1 MATNPFSGISR
12 IFAGARQAPI
22 TPTREVGTS
31 GTPIFGGFI
40 QVLEQN
46 PKLVGL
52 NRYKLTS
59 DIFVNTSIVASGVRH
74 YLDLVAKP
82 KWTVDPVDDTPQAK
96 EMADFAE
103 SCLYDLSASW
113 SRTVRKAAEFRFHG
127 FGLQEWTAKTRD
139 DGKIGFESVEARPQ
153 HTIWR
158 WEVDDQGN
166 IIGMYQRNPL
176 NGQEIF
182 LPRQKIIYL
191 VDDTMTD
198 SPEGVGILRHLVE
211 PAQRLKEYLEFEGS
225 GFETDLRGIPVAKV
239 PLSELN
245 AQLKANTINDEYV
258 TKYLKP
264 FKDFI
269 NNHVRSRK
277 SGLLIDSKPYYS
289 QGNDPQP
296 SSTAQTGVE
305 LLQGQSQAFQEI
317 GKAIE
322 RLNHEMAVILGV
334 EGMLLGG
341 SSGSGGSRALGADKS
356 EHLYT
361 VVNSALGEITQA
373 MDRDFIGPLWI
384 LNGLDDKLKPTLSAE
399 DVQFKDVT
407 QITAALYQ
415 MSLAGAMLAPDDPA
429 IDDVRGLLGISP
441 APAPD
446 PALMG
451 IRTRKPAT
459 PDQNMPV
466 NPDAALPGKPAKPV
480 VKRRKGK

>member
-1 MATNPFSGISR
+1 LAINLFSGVGR
-12 IFAGARQAPI
+12 MFGARQAPI

-46 PKLVGL
+46 PKLVGI

-59 DIFVNTSIVASGVRH
+59 DIFVNTSIVAAGVRH

-166 IIGMYQRNPL
+166 ILGMYQRNPQ

-191 VDDTMTD
+191 VDDSMTD
-198 SPEGVGILRHLVE
+198 SPEGVGVLRHLVD
-211 PAQRLKEYLEFEGS
+211 PAQRLKEYLDFESS

-239 PLSELN
+239 PLSELS
-245 AQLKANTINDEYV
+245 AQVKAGSITKDDAD
-258 TKYLKP
+258 KYLKP
-264 FKDFI
+264 FRDFV
-269 NNHVRSRK
+269 NNHIRSRK
-277 SGLLIDSKPYYS
+277 SGLVVDSKPYYS
-289 QGNDPQP
+289 QGNDPSP
-296 SSTAQTGVE
+296 SSTLQTDVSLMQGGAQSFADVGR
-305 LLQGQSQAFQEI
+305 
-317 GKAIE
+317 AIQ

-334 EGMLLGG
+334 EGMLLG
-341 SSGSGGSRALGADKS
+341 SSGGGGSGSRALGADKS

-373 MDRDFIGPLWI
+373 MDRDFIGPLW
-384 LNGLDDKLKPTLSAE
+384 LMNGLDDKLKPTLSAE

-407 QITAALYQ
+407 QITGALYQ
-415 MSLAGAMLAPDDPA
+415 MAQAGAMLAPDDPA

-441 APAPD
+441 APTPD
-446 PALMG
+446 PAMMG
-451 IRTRKPAT
+451 IRTRPSAT
-459 PDQNMPV
+459 PDPNPNLPV
-466 NPDAALPGKPAKPV
+466 NPDEALPVKPV
-480 VKRRKGK
+480 KPVAKRRK

>member
-22 TPTREVGTS
+22 SPTKEVGVS

-52 NRYKLTS
+52 NRYRLTS
-59 DIFVNTSIVASGVRH
+59 DIFVNTSIVASGIRH
-74 YLDLVAKP
+74 YLDLVSKP
-82 KWTVDPVDDTPQAK
+82 KWSVDPVDDTPQAK
-96 EMADFAE
+96 EMAEFAE

-158 WEVDDQGN
+158 WEVDDQDN
-166 IIGMYQRNPL
+166 ILGMYQRNPL

-211 PAQRLKEYLEFEGS
+211 PAQRLKEYLSHEGG
-225 GFETDLRGIPVAKV
+225 GFETDLRGIPVSRV
-239 PLSELN
+239 PVSELN
-245 AQLKANTINDEYV
+245 AQVKSGAI
-258 TKYLKP
+258 TKEDRDSYLKP
-264 FKDFI
+264 FIDFV
-269 NNHVRSRK
+269 NNHIRSKK
-277 SGLLIDSKPYYS
+277 SGLVIDSKPYYS
-289 QGNDPQP
+289 LGQDPTP
-296 SSTAQTGVE
+296 SSTMLTGVE

-322 RLNHEMAVILGV
+322 RINHEMAMLLGV

-341 SSGSGGSRALGADKS
+341 SSGGGGSRALGADKS

-407 QITAALYQ
+407 QITTALQQ
-415 MSLAGAMLAPDDPA
+415 MAMAGAVLAPDDPA
-429 IDDVRGLLGISP
+429 IDDVRGLLGVSP
-441 APAPD
+441 QPKMDPAMMGVRTGTPPD
-446 PALMG
+446 PNQQVDETMP
-451 IRTRKPAT
+451 IKPIA
-459 PDQNMPV
+459 
-466 NPDAALPGKPAKPV
+466 
-480 VKRRKGK
+480 KRRKR